1 MHTFLEIQL
10 PHIKFALLG
19 FASCLLVTSTYT
31 ADAKPG
37 VCGNK
42 GIWMQVLGSG
52 GPEAN
57 DGRASSGYLVWLDGH
72 ARVLVDMGPG
82 SMLRYEESGARI
94 EDLDVVLLSHL
105 HVDHSADLPAL
116 IKASYFTDRTK
127 DLPVYGPTGNTV
139 MPDTT
144 SFVQALF
151 SAQSGAYQYLS
162 GYLSGDEAFHLLP
175 HNVSAVKME
184 IQLITEQKDY
194 KITAVAVHHGP
205 IPALAFRIDIDGHAI
220 AFSGDMNGDYHTL
233 PVLASGVDLLVAHHA
248 IPQAATGVARNLH
261 MPPSVIGEIAAEA
274 KVKKLVLSHR
284 MRRTLG
290 RETESKAVIRKYYH
304 GPLTF
309 ADDGQCF
316 KIN

>member
-1 MHTFLEIQL
+1 MQTIFQTNNSYTKLIVLGLCSFL
-10 PHIKFALLG
+10 LL
-19 FASCLLVTSTYT
+19 TSAYS
-31 ADAKPG
+31 ADAKTG

-42 GIWMQVLGSG
+42 GIWIQVLGSG

-72 ARVLVDMGPG
+72 ARILIDMGPG
-82 SMLRYEESGARI
+82 SMLRFEQSGARI
-94 EDLDVVLLSHL
+94 EDLDIVLLSHL
-105 HVDHSADLPAL
+105 HVDHSADLPTL
-116 IKASYFTDRTK
+116 IKAAYFTARTK
-127 DLPVYGPTGNTV
+127 DLPVYGPSGNSV

-144 SFVQALF
+144 TFVQSLF
-151 SAQSGAYQYLS
+151 NNQSGAYRYLS
-162 GYLSGDEAFHLLP
+162 SYLNDDEAFRLRA
-175 HNVSAVKME
+175 HNVTTESRDV
-184 IQLITEQKDY
+184 QLIIENQDY
-194 KITAVAVHHGP
+194 KIAAVAVHHGP
-205 IPALAFRIDIDGHAI
+205 IPALAFRIDVGGHAI

-233 PVLASGVDLLVAHHA
+233 PVLATGVDLLVAHHA
-248 IPQAATGVARNLH
+248 IPQTATGVALNLH

-290 RETESKAVIRKYYH
+290 REAESKAVIRKYYH